1 MAILQ
6 SKQQDTGKDRQSDQS
21 EKYRL
26 YVGGGK
32 GHGRQRN
39 PTDNTAFS
47 LPEKR
52 QKQKQGRSTVKQ
64 PENKAVHTDHFL
76 LSLLLS
82 DGQYCFARKEI
93 IQGYG
98 KAF

>member
-21 EKYRL
+21 EKYRF
-26 YVGGGK
+26 YVGDGK
-32 GHGRQRN
+32 GHDKQRN
-39 PTDNTAFS
+39 LADNTAFS

-64 PENKAVHTDHFL
+64 PENKAVHTDRFL

-82 DGQYCFARKEI
+82 DGQYCFAGKQI
-93 IQGYG
+93 VYG
-98 KAF
+98 DRKAF